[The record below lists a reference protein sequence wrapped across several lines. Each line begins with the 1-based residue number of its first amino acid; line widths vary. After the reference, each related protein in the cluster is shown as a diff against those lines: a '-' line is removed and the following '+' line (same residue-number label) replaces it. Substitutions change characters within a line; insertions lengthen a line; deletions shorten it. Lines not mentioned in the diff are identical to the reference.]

1 MANVWFITGATR
13 GIGAAIAKE
22 VLAAGDK
29 VVATGRDIEKM
40 RQTLHA
46 SQDQLLALTLD
57 VTDIGQVE
65 RAVEAAKKQFGKI
78 DVLVNNAGY
87 GELGVFEAH
96 TPEAATRQFDTN
108 VLGLFNVTRAVLPS
122 MRAQRHGRIFNI
134 SSVAGI
140 KGGPGATLYAAS
152 KFAVEGF
159 SEALS
164 TEVGQ
169 FGIKVTL
176 IEPGFFRTDFL
187 DGSSMRPAEKQ
198 IPDYAQTVTALNE
211 RYETNNHRQIGDPQK
226 LAQVLMALVQHPEP
240 PMRLPVGTDA
250 SKILF
255 DKIESLRSEFDAW
268 KEWSPRT
275 DGDPTR

>member
-29 VVATGRDIEKM
+29 VVATGRDVGKM
-40 RQTLHA
+40 QQAFNAGH
-46 SQDQLLALTLD
+46 DQLLILSLD
-57 VTDIGQVE
+57 VTDNAQVE
-65 RAVEAAKKQFGKI
+65 NAVEVARKQFGKI

-96 TPEAATRQFDTN
+96 TPQAATRQFDTN
-108 VLGLFNVTRAVLPS
+108 VFGLFNVTRAVLPA
-122 MRAQRHGRIFNI
+122 MREQSKGRIFNI

-159 SEALS
+159 SEALAV
-164 TEVGQ
+164 EVEQ
-169 FGIKVTL
+169 FGINVTL

-198 IPDYAQTVTALNE
+198 IPDYAKTVAALQQ
-211 RYETNNHRQIGDPQK
+211 RYETNNHRQIGDPEK
-226 LAQVLMALVQHPEP
+226 LAQVLLALVKHPQP

-250 SKILF
+250 SKILS
-255 DKIESLRSEFDAW
+255 DKIESLKSEFETW
-268 KEWSPRT
+268 KDWSSRT
-275 DGDPTR
+275 DGDPAR

>member
-1 MANVWFITGATR
+1 
-13 GIGAAIAKE
+13 
-22 VLAAGDK
+22 
-29 VVATGRDIEKM
+29 
-40 RQTLHA
+40 
-46 SQDQLLALTLD
+46 
-57 VTDIGQVE
+57 
-65 RAVEAAKKQFGKI
+65 
-78 DVLVNNAGY
+78 
-87 GELGVFEAH
+87 
-96 TPEAATRQFDTN
+96 
-108 VLGLFNVTRAVLPS
+108 